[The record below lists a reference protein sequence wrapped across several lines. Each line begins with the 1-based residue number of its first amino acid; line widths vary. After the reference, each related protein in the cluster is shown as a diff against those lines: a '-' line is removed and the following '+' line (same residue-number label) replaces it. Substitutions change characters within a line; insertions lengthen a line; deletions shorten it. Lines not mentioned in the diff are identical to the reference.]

1 MMEKLWIVEERKD
14 KRMYRRRC
22 AGTDILTMFF
32 VSTCA
37 LLFLLVCS
45 ILYGTRTERPTLP
58 PLVREVMPAG
68 RCLCEFSTNF
78 ACDTCLDCAANQVVL
93 GQNASEEAANWLFS
107 YKRDR
112 NNYGLDEAQCD
123 SAFPGQYEDI
133 ERAVKVRK
141 RWGKVT
147 EADLSSFDLTKGMVR
162 AMIYDREVS
171 LETNRNG
178 GRRTLTS
185 AALHCRDVPRR
196 QHQPPEGPRL
206 PQRHVPRHPRR
217 ARRLGHPQH
226 RIRLLCRRSARPA
239 HKTHV
244 VARPSR
250 PGPQPLA
257 DPRLWLLELGHA
269 VDRHARRGCHRGRC
283 AGKRR
288 TVGSEDGKAGL
299 EGQDHVC
306 AQASKSAA

>member
-1 MMEKLWIVEERKD
+1 MEKLWIVEERKD

-22 AGTDILTMFF
+22 AGTDVLTFFF
-32 VSTCA
+32 VSSCA

-45 ILYGTRTERPTLP
+45 ILYGTRTESHTLP

-93 GQNASEEAANWLFS
+93 GQNASEEADNWLYN

-162 AMIYDREVS
+162 AMVYDREVS
-171 LETNRNG
+171 RCLGALQLARM
-178 GRRTLTS
+178 LTMYS
-185 AALHCRDVPRR
+185 
-196 QHQPPEGPRL
+196 
-206 PQRHVPRHPRR
+206 
-217 ARRLGHPQH
+217 
-226 RIRLLCRRSARPA
+226 S
-239 HKTHV
+239 TFS
-244 VARPSR
+244 RPSSSTTSTAR
-250 PGPQPLA
+250 KRS
-257 DPRLWLLELGHA
+257 PRSVPCTA
-269 VDRHARRGCHRGRC
+269 PSSPPPPT
-283 AGKRR
+283 R
-288 TVGSEDGKAGL
+288 TSPT
-299 EGQDHVC
+299 
-306 AQASKSAA
+306 

>member
-1 MMEKLWIVEERKD
+1 MPDERVPWIPVACIAVAILSRFLVSRSLRAAIMEKLWIVEERKD

-22 AGTDILTMFF
+22 AGTDVLTFFF
-32 VSTCA
+32 VSSCA

-45 ILYGTRTERPTLP
+45 ILYGTRTESHTLP

-93 GQNASEEAANWLFS
+93 GQNASEEADNWLYN

-162 AMIYDREVS
+162 AMVYDREVS
-171 LETNRNG
+171 NNV
-178 GRRTLTS
+178 TLDPCS
-185 AALHCRDVPRR
+185 W
-196 QHQPPEGPRL
+196 
-206 PQRHVPRHPRR
+206 R
-217 ARRLGHPQH
+217 A
-226 RIRLLCRRSARPA
+226 C
-239 HKTHV
+239 
-244 VARPSR
+244 
-250 PGPQPLA
+250 
-257 DPRLWLLELGHA
+257 
-269 VDRHARRGCHRGRC
+269 
-283 AGKRR
+283 
-288 TVGSEDGKAGL
+288 
-299 EGQDHVC
+299 
-306 AQASKSAA
+306 